1 MKPMR
6 VLLDTN
12 ILISYLLTPHQSSP
26 ISQIVRAG
34 VLGEFDLLF
43 PEELLNELARKVHE
57 KKYLSER
64 ITPTQFKELVDILS
78 EVSETIPRITGQIPA
93 VTRDPKDDYLLAYA
107 LVGQADYLVTGDD
120 DLLSLGQVDDVRIV
134 TPRDFCEI
142 RKKPSSAESDQ

>member
-12 ILISYLLTPHQSSP
+12 ILISYLLVSHPSSP
-26 ISQIVRAG
+26 ISQIVKAG
-34 VLGEFDLLF
+34 VLGKFDLLF
-43 PEELLNELARKVHE
+43 PEELLNELARKVRE
-57 KKYLSER
+57 KRYLSER
-64 ITPTQFKELVDILS
+64 ITSAQFKELVDILS

-134 TPRDFCEI
+134 TPRRFSELL
-142 RKKPSSAESDQ
+142 KH